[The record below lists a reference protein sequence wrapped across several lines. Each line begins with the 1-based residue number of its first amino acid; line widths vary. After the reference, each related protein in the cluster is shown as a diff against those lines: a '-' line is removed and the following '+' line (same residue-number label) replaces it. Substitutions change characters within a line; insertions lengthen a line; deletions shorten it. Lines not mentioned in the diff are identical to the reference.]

1 MAPLQ
6 ISPLGAGELAEA
18 ALLLGNTCPGTVKT
32 LGECVFRSGFLMV
45 QWEEAPSQKMQSNLL
60 VHGFYHP

>member
-18 ALLLGNTCPGTVKT
+18 ALLLGNTCPGTVQT
-32 LGECVFRSGFLMV
+32 LGECVCKSEFLVV
-45 QWEEAPSQKMQSNLL
+45 QWEEVPSQKMRSNLL
-60 VHGFYHP
+60 VSGFFHP

>member
-18 ALLLGNTCPGTVKT
+18 ALLLGNTCPGTVQT
-32 LGECVFRSGFLMV
+32 LGECVCRSEFLVV
-45 QWEEAPSQKMQSNLL
+45 QWKEVPSQKMQSNLL
-60 VHGFYHP
+60 VPGFCHP